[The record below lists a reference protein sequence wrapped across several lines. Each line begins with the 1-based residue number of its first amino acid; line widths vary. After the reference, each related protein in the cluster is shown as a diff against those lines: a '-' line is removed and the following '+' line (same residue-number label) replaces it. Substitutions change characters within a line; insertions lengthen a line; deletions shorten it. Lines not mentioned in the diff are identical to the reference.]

1 MITSAAIQVARFPDD
16 VSLIERGLARR
27 VTLHTANTL
36 AHELGH
42 ALGIQLHSPDEADL
56 MNEDGNFLPGRDDDR
71 DPRSFITA
79 ADRNTM
85 LHAYCR

>member
-1 MITSAAIQVARFPDD
+1 MGRFPDD
-16 VSLIERGLARR
+16 VSLMERGLQRR
-27 VTLHTANTL
+27 VTLQTANTL
-36 AHELGH
+36 AHEIGH
-42 ALGIQLHSPDEADL
+42 ALGIQMHSPDESDL
-56 MNEDGNFLPGRDDDR
+56 MNEDGNFLPGRDDAR

>member
-1 MITSAAIQVARFPDD
+1 MITSASIQMGRYPDD
-16 VSLIERGLARR
+16 VSLMERGLERR
-27 VTLHTANTL
+27 VTLQTANTL
-36 AHELGH
+36 AHEIGH
-42 ALGIQLHSPDEADL
+42 ALGIQMHSPDESDL
-56 MNEDGNFLPGRDDDR
+56 MNENGNFLPVRDDAR